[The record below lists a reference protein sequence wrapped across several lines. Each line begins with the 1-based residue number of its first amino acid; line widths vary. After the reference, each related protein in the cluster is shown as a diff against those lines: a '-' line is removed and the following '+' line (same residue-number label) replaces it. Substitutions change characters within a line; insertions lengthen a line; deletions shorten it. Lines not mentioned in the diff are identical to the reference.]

1 MHCGTCG
8 VQGSTAAVPVGTPEL
23 RCVNFVRRRPPC
35 EKLSAVLL
43 TQADTH
49 SATQSFAMIRL
60 GNQLRLTGREVER
73 FTRITGIEPV
83 GVKSLD
89 DLDDY
94 IGRCKDYYQGASQ
107 EARFLRWLL
116 DEERSRCL
124 CAA

>member
-1 MHCGTCG
+1 
-8 VQGSTAAVPVGTPEL
+8 
-23 RCVNFVRRRPPC
+23 
-35 EKLSAVLL
+35 
-43 TQADTH
+43 
-49 SATQSFAMIRL
+49 MIRL
-60 GNQLRLTGREVER
+60 GNKLRLTRREVER

-94 IGRCKDYYQGASQ
+94 IRQCKDFYQGTSQ
-107 EARFLRWLL
+107 EAHFLRWLL

>member
-1 MHCGTCG
+1 MPA
-8 VQGSTAAVPVGTPEL
+8 SRSAAFMQAGPD
-23 RCVNFVRRRPPC
+23 RR
-35 EKLSAVLL
+35 KLSAVLL

-49 SATQSFAMIRL
+49 SATQSFDMIHL

-94 IGRCKDYYQGASQ
+94 IGRCKDYYQGACH

>member
-1 MHCGTCG
+1 MQPVLHEVGRTWVPEGACEGCD
-8 VQGSTAAVPVGTPEL
+8 QEGSERFVVIVP
-23 RCVNFVRRRPPC
+23 N
-35 EKLSAVLL
+35 LL
-43 TQADTH
+43 TVARIDAGPQRT
-49 SATQSFAMIRL
+49 SQSVRMLRL
-60 GNQLRLTGREVER
+60 GNHLRLTGREVER